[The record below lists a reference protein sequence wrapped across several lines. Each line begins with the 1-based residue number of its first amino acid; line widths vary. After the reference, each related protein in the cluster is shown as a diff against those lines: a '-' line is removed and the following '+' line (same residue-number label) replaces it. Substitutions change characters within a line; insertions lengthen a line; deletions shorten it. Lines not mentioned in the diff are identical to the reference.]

1 MNTNI
6 QTPLYNSLLGG
17 AVGDAYGLPFE
28 GLRPKRINS
37 RIAKRFNSGN
47 AYRLIPIIKGGMVS
61 DDTEHA
67 VMTVQAFIASGGDVH
82 KFKTA
87 LQWRLVA
94 WLATL
99 PCGVGMATGRSIF
112 KMAFGLML
120 SPIFKVKD
128 TGVFSAGN
136 GGAMRSSVLGVLC
149 ADLEDLKQFVKTS
162 TTLTHTDPK
171 AYQGSL
177 CVALLAWV
185 QTYHFDWTTDEILA
199 FLKTHLDD
207 ELFELIDRYTPDAK
221 GVTGYMYHTV
231 PMVVQAFLKFRDKPV
246 AGLNFL
252 IQQGGDTDSTC
263 AIFGGVVG
271 VRYGQAMFEQIA
283 GVWCEPKVRPSW
295 LNQLSHQAEQ
305 VYQTNQ
311 AQTPMRLF
319 GIWTYPRN
327 LVFLLIVLLHGFG
340 RLLPPY

>member
-1 MNTNI
+1 MNFTI

-28 GLRPKRINS
+28 GLRPKRI
-37 RIAKRFNSGN
+37 AKRFDTDN
-47 AYRLIPIIKGGMVS
+47 AYHLIPIIKGGMVS

-67 VMTVQAFIASGGDVH
+67 VMTVQAFIASGGDVD

-99 PCGVGMATGRSIF
+99 PCGVGLATGRSIF
-112 KMAFGLML
+112 KMAFSLML
-120 SPIFKVKD
+120 SPIFRVKN

-149 ADLEDLKQFVKTS
+149 ADLDTLKPFVKTS

-171 AYQGSL
+171 AYQGAL

-207 ELFELIDRYTPDAK
+207 ELFELIDRYAPDAK

-231 PMVVQAFLKFRDKPV
+231 PMVVQAFLRFRNEPV

-252 IQQGGDTDSTC
+252 IKQGGDTDSTC
-263 AIFGGVVG
+263 AIFAGIVG
-271 VRYGQAMFEQIA
+271 VRYGQVMFGQIA
-283 GVWCEPKVRPSW
+283 GVWCEPKIRPNW

-305 VYQTNQ
+305 VYQNHQ

-327 LVFLLIVLLHGFG
+327 LAFLMIVLLHGFG